1 LTEEIEDKQMLT
13 PVSSAIPP
21 RRRDASAASRARNVQ
36 QETVARPTAAML
48 ATELCVCG
56 SDPALGAIGG
66 RGRRALA
73 ELVGTGGYEDATT
86 EKRKEHIVR
95 NCMRTRDYSIS
106 S

>member
-1 LTEEIEDKQMLT
+1 
-13 PVSSAIPP
+13 
-21 RRRDASAASRARNVQ
+21 
-36 QETVARPTAAML
+36 ML

-56 SDPALGAIGG
+56 SGDPAIGG
-66 RGRRALA
+66 RGRRAVA

-86 EKRKEHIVR
+86 EKREGHIVR